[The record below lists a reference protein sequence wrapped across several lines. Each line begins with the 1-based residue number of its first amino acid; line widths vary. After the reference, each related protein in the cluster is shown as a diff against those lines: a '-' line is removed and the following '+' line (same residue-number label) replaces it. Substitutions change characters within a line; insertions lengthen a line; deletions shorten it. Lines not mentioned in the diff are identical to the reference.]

1 MRKEWT
7 KNEETNARQTD
18 TWFERLEKSRCNIGV
33 QDMRAVDGDETGF
46 IWTKACNQPFPR
58 TGRRVKL
65 AASTLQVV
73 YIAFKM
79 PVYPVRF
86 IDEIPW
92 EREARFLATCPGR
105 SAVLPPSPCISLGD
119 APWIKQYATT
129 RRFTATSKHARL
141 TIMATRAREKKNS
154 VAFLCEDG

>member
-86 IDEIPW
+86 ID
-92 EREARFLATCPGR
+92 ARFRGR
-105 SAVLPPSPCISLGD
+105 ERHDSWQR
-119 APWIKQYATT
+119 APAAAQFY
-129 RRFTATSKHARL
+129 RL
-141 TIMATRAREKKNS
+141 RLVYR
-154 VAFLCEDG
+154 